1 MTVLAH
7 LVTTGLG
14 PLYDGI
20 GHLLMS
26 VEDLATVVVVALFAG
41 LRGTTEGK
49 RAMLVLPLSWLAGGL
64 IGESINTFTSFPV
77 AGCALLILGGL
88 AAADLKLNPTSI
100 SVFIGLAGV
109 VQGWSNGVSMNVRS
123 GTSLALLG
131 VSASVFVVVTLVA
144 GFVVSL
150 KQTWMR
156 IAARV
161 VGSWI
166 AAIGLLL
173 IGWTFRNH

>member
-1 MTVLAH
+1 LRSVAH

-20 GHLLMS
+20 GHFLIS

-49 RAMLVLPLSWLAGGL
+49 RAMLVLPLSWLTGGL
-64 IGESINTFTSFPV
+64 IGESVNTFPSFPIT
-77 AGCALLILGGL
+77 GCILLILGGL
-88 AAADLKLNPTSI
+88 TAADLKLSLTSLT
-100 SVFIGLAGV
+100 SVIGLAGV
-109 VQGWSNGVSMNVRS
+109 IQGWSNGVSMNVRS
-123 GTSLALLG
+123 GTTLALIG
-131 VSASVFVVVTLVA
+131 VSASVFVIVTLVA

-150 KQTWMR
+150 KQAWMR

-173 IGWTFRNH
+173 IGWAFRKH